1 MGGPALAVRAL
12 CDTMTSADVNPSARG
27 KAAGYLADI
36 AYRSTVGYSLTPSL
50 LDGKPTTG
58 DLQPM
63 VEPLRAALRDE
74 FAGVRERAVMA
85 LGHLG
90 DKGALE
96 EVLNL
101 LGDENDR
108 VRYFTAKVLGDL
120 SDERAVPALRQA
132 VKDYPDM
139 AGAVRAVLASLK

>member
-1 MGGPALAVRAL
+1 
-12 CDTMTSADVNPSARG
+12 
-27 KAAGYLADI
+27 
-36 AYRSTVGYSLTPSL
+36 
-50 LDGKPTTG
+50 
-58 DLQPM
+58 M